1 MLNKQKMNKVN
12 VPPQTISN
20 TIQRSPI
27 INRVFTKNRK
37 GKWSSE
43 SLKAVMDVVERGI
56 TSLPRASKFWGILVP
71 SFSNHLYGKTKTR
84 KIEPPSVLIEE
95 EDDVIVVCGF

>member
-1 MLNKQKMNKVN
+1 MLNKQKTNKVN

-27 INRVFTKNRK
+27 KNRVFAKNQK

-43 SLKAVMDVVERGI
+43 SLKAIMDVVERGI
-56 TSLPRASKFWGILVP
+56 TSL
-71 SFSNHLYGKTKTR
+71 
-84 KIEPPSVLIEE
+84 
-95 EDDVIVVCGF
+95 